1 MFDFDRVIERRN
13 THAAKWDNI
22 ARLSGIEA
30 PDAIAMWVADMD
42 FAAPPGVTA
51 ALTAEIER
59 ATHGYYAD
67 TGSWAATLA
76 DWMARRHG
84 LQVDPGWVS
93 PTPGIVS
100 GLGLI
105 LQAVSAP
112 GDDVVVFPPAYHAFR
127 KIILAN
133 DRRILDAQLTE
144 TQGRYA
150 MDLDALRAKLSPRTK
165 AVFLCSPHNPGGTV
179 WSVQELRALAAF
191 CAEHGLILVS
201 DEIHCDLVFD
211 GGKHTPT
218 MTAAPEI
225 ADSLITCVAATKTF
239 NLAGAHVG
247 ACIIS
252 NPELK
257 RRLDARIQAS
267 GLGSYNSFGMIA
279 TEAAWRTGEAW
290 LDALLPYLARSRD
303 LFHARIEA
311 AVPGARAMRLPR
323 PISRG
328 SIFPQPVLRPKRL
341 PAGSRAARAFL
352 QAPARSSGR
361 VVTPGF
367 VSTLPRRVRSS
378 RKPLREWRML
388 LRICAARERIEVAWI
403 GDGRACGRIP
413 RIAASE
419 GAKARSRASQPIRKR
434 NKGPSRNVCE
444 G

>member
-67 TGSWAATLA
+67 TGSWAAALA

-105 LQAVSAP
+105 LQAVSEP
-112 GDDVVVFPPAYHAFR
+112 GDEVVVFPPAYHAFR

-133 DRRILDAQLTE
+133 ERRILDVQLVE
-144 TQGRYA
+144 TGARYA
-150 MDLDALRAKLSPRTK
+150 MDLDALRGKLTPRTK

-179 WSVQELRALAAF
+179 WSAQELRALAHL
-191 CAEHGLILVS
+191 CAERDLILVS
-201 DEIHCDLVFD
+201 DEIHCDLVFN
-211 GGKHTPT
+211 GARHTPT
-218 MTAAPEI
+218 LTAAPDV
-225 ADSLITCVAATKTF
+225 ADRLITCVAATKTF
-239 NLAGAHVG
+239 NLAGAHLG
-247 ACIIS
+247 ACIVT

-267 GLGSYNSFGMIA
+267 GLGSYNGFGMIA

-303 LFHARIEA
+303 LFHAGIEA
-311 AVPGARAMRLPR
+311 GVPGARAMPLPATYLAWVDFSATGLSPQEVDARVKNRARIFASPGAQFGPGGDTWLRFNFATPR
-323 PISRG
+323 PILEQALARLTDA
-328 SIFPQPVLRPKRL
+328 FADLR
-341 PAGSRAARAFL
+341 
-352 QAPARSSGR
+352 
-361 VVTPGF
+361 
-367 VSTLPRRVRSS
+367 
-378 RKPLREWRML
+378 
-388 LRICAARERIEVAWI
+388 
-403 GDGRACGRIP
+403 
-413 RIAASE
+413 
-419 GAKARSRASQPIRKR
+419 AK
-434 NKGPSRNVCE
+434 
-444 G
+444 